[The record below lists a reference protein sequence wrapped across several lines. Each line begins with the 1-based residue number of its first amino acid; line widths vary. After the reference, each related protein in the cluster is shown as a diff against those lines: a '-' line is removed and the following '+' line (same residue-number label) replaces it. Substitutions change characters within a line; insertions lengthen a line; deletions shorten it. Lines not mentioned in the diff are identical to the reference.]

1 MTRLTDIIEIQI
13 SRETSAVAQT
23 NFNVP
28 AFISAHTNFTER
40 ARVYSSLLAVA
51 DDFGPTETAYI
62 AAQKLFGQAI
72 KPANIVIGRRQI
84 PSTTINVGAVTV
96 GASYTMTINGVPV
109 TYVAITDDTAI
120 KIAAGLKTAYDV
132 TPITGVT
139 VTDNEDGTLT
149 VAADPLVNWSVRTS
163 TNLNKANSPATEA
176 WATTVNAVQDENDT
190 WYALTIESHDQ
201 TDVLSVAAVI
211 EAKKKIYGT
220 SSATL
225 AIKGSGD
232 TDIFSQLK
240 DLGYQ
245 RTFGIYSA
253 TADTQFPECAWIG
266 YQLQEQPGSNTWAYK
281 PLAGVTV
288 SKLSDTEATNIKSKN
303 GNTYENVG
311 GQNVTVGGKMF
322 GGEWIDVMVFVD
334 WLEARM
340 TERLWF
346 RMANAKKIPYT
357 AAGATIIESEIR
369 AQLNDGIRVGGLA
382 DSPSPI
388 VRVPDV
394 LSVAPNVRA
403 QRIFEGITFE
413 ARLAGAIHFVKI
425 KGTVTV

>member
-51 DDFGPTETAYI
+51 DDFAPTDTAYV
-62 AAQKLFGQAI
+62 AASKLFGQAI

-84 PSTTINVGAVTV
+84 TGATINVVSVAVGVSYVLTV
-96 GASYTMTINGVPV
+96 SDTPV
-109 TYVAITDDTAI
+109 TYVSILADTAT
-120 KIAAGLKTAYDV
+120 KIATGLKTAYDV
-132 TPITGVT
+132 TPVAGVT
-139 VTDNEDGTLT
+139 VVDNLDGTLT
-149 VAADPLVNWSVRTS
+149 VTAGSNVDWSLRVS
-163 TNLNKANSPATEA
+163 SNLSKANQPSVEGWEDA
-176 WATTVNAVQDENDT
+176 VNAVQNENDT
-190 WYALTIESHDQ
+190 WFALAIESHAEL
-201 TDVLSVAAVI
+201 DVLAVAAAI
-211 EAKKKIYGT
+211 ETKKKIFGT
-220 SSATL
+220 SSQDATV
-225 AIKGSGD
+225 KGSGT
-232 TDIFSQLK
+232 TDLFSKLQA
-240 DLGYQ
+240 LGYQ
-245 RTFGIYSA
+245 RTFGMYSA

-281 PLAGVTV
+281 SLTGITV
-288 SKLSDTEATNIKSKN
+288 SKLSDTEATNIKTKN
-303 GNTYENVG
+303 GNTYESVG
-311 GQNVTVGGKMF
+311 GQSVTVGGKMF

-346 RMANAKKIPYT
+346 RMANSKKIPYT

-369 AQLNDGIRVGGLA
+369 AQLNDGIRVGGLS
-382 DSPSPI
+382 DNPTPV

-394 LSVAPNVRA
+394 LSVSPNLRA

-425 KGTVTV
+425 RGTVTV